1 MYRYITFSNLNC
13 FSIKKY
19 NRSWK
24 EWKLEQLYSWCHILE
39 RFIHIVYN
47 LALLNLVTIRIFFSQ
62 LNYLYVFA
70 CIYVSIIVFNISF
83 SALITNSK
91 HGSILYCK
99 SIWVLLLNIMIVCIN
114 QESQL
119 ILPKVLKNSEKHGFK
134 CRYIIWIIHGYCS
147 ELKLMNY
154 RYGMILIT
162 NMHCIHFWVY
172 FNFITDN
179 L

>member
-13 FSIKKY
+13 FSIQKY
-19 NRSWK
+19 NKSWK

-47 LALLNLVTIRIFFSQ
+47 LALLNLVSIRIFFSQ

-91 HGSILYCK
+91 RGSILYCK

-119 ILPKVLKNSEKHGFK
+119 ILPKVVKKIQ
-134 CRYIIWIIHGYCS
+134 R
-147 ELKLMNY
+147 
-154 RYGMILIT
+154 
-162 NMHCIHFWVY
+162 NMDL
-172 FNFITDN
+172 NAGTSSG
-179 L
+179 

>member
-1 MYRYITFSNLNC
+1 MERVKIGATLQLMSY
-13 FSIKKY
+13 
-19 NRSWK
+19 SWK
-24 EWKLEQLYSWCHILE
+24 VHSY
-39 RFIHIVYN
+39 IVYN
-47 LALLNLVTIRIFFSQ
+47 LALLNLVSIRIFFSQ

-70 CIYVSIIVFNISF
+70 CIYVSIIFFNISF

-119 ILPKVLKNSEKHGFK
+119 ILPKVLKNSEKHGSK
-134 CRYIIWIIHGYCS
+134 CRYIIWIIRGYCS
-147 ELKLMNY
+147 KLKLMNY

-162 NMHCIHFWVY
+162 NMHCIRLRVY